1 MTRLWPILLL
11 ALGGALGTLARVGLA
26 TAINKWH
33 GSPWPLGTLVAN
45 ALGCFLFGLL
55 FAVIDKQ
62 HPLGPLASLALI
74 AGFCGAFTTF
84 STFAFDTAGL
94 AQGQTFAGANA
105 LHALGNLLLHNVL
118 GLTLLF
124 AGLALGGKL
133 SPASASAG

>member
-1 MTRLWPILLL
+1 MSRLTPILLL

-26 TAINKWH
+26 TAVNRFH
-33 GSPWPLGTLVAN
+33 GGPWPWGTLAAN
-45 ALGCFLFGLL
+45 AIGCFLFGVL
-55 FAVIDKQ
+55 FSVIDKN

-105 LHALGNLLLHNVL
+105 LHALGNLLLHNVV
-118 GLTLLF
+118 GLSLLF
-124 AGLALGGKL
+124 AGLALGSRL
-133 SPASASAG
+133 APAPGS